1 MRAGSGPPC
10 PARTRSSAPFE
21 NQAAQVSL
29 RSSKGVRSPLA
40 DTIISS
46 GLIIDGNLK
55 ADGSVR
61 IDGQVLGRVQ
71 SSAAVELGPT
81 SSVSADVQGQRVS
94 VAGTVLG
101 NVQASERVDL
111 LSGARL
117 TGDVRAPRL
126 TIADGAS
133 FRGKVDMEAGHE

>member
-1 MRAGSGPPC
+1 M
-10 PARTRSSAPFE
+10 
-21 NQAAQVSL
+21 
-29 RSSKGVRSPLA
+29 A
-40 DTIISS
+40 DTVISS

-55 ADGSVR
+55 TEASIR

-71 SSAAVELGPT
+71 SSGAVELGPA

-133 FRGKVDMEAGHE
+133 FKGKVDMETGHE

>member
-1 MRAGSGPPC
+1 MLG
-10 PARTRSSAPFE
+10 
-21 NQAAQVSL
+21 
-29 RSSKGVRSPLA
+29 SKGARSHLA
-40 DTIISS
+40 DTVIGS

-55 ADGSVR
+55 TEGSIR

-71 SSAAVELGPT
+71 STAGVELGPA
-81 SSVSADVQGQRVS
+81 SSISADVHGQRVS

-101 NVQASERVDL
+101 NVHASERVDL

-133 FRGKVDMEAGHE
+133 FRGKVDMETGHE

>member
-1 MRAGSGPPC
+1 M
-10 PARTRSSAPFE
+10 
-21 NQAAQVSL
+21 
-29 RSSKGVRSPLA
+29 A
-40 DTIISS
+40 DTVISS

-55 ADGSVR
+55 TEASIR

-71 SSAAVELGPT
+71 SSAPVELGPA
-81 SSVSADVQGQRVS
+81 SSVSADVHGQRVS

-133 FRGKVDMEAGHE
+133 FKGKVDMETSHE